1 VRRHLGVETQRQ
13 WSERAIA
20 RTTPIPLGLFAL
32 VTLLATRP
40 ARDGVPPVGRATWC
54 PKAPV
59 DGLAVDFV
67 VESDRAQLSAIVQR
81 VRDGRLRTNIG
92 TVATLDDGVAAFS
105 PTERRPGKT
114 IIRVRP

>member
-40 ARDGVPPVGRATWC
+40 ARDGVPPVGRATWY
-54 PKAPV
+54 PKATSTFG
-59 DGLAVDFV
+59 DAFAAVMTTYFP
-67 VESDRAQLSAIVQR
+67 QGG
-81 VRDGRLRTNIG
+81 GR
-92 TVATLDDGVAAFS
+92 
-105 PTERRPGKT
+105 
-114 IIRVRP
+114 